1 MAFGYPPNSDCI
13 YYTTV
18 LCKIQPFFFAGELF
32 PRGDHPLALPY
43 FFIIKVRRRLRAQPQ
58 PSAQYY
64 ISMGCGDDIPAGVQ
78 GRRPCPG
85 QGVEPLGYSRTF
97 SDMCGESAPA
107 MTQRG
112 EHACVRS
119 ARNEVRPK
127 WRHQSPFCVWSGR
140 RLAAPHNCAIIAVC
154 NRYSP
159 PCGGRSKT
167 TR

>member
-43 FFIIKVRRRLRAQPQ
+43 LFIIKVRRRLRAQPQ

-78 GRRPCPG
+78 GQRSCRD
-85 QGVEPLGYSRTF
+85 QGVEPLVYSRAF

-119 ARNEVRPK
+119 ARNAGVPGRKSLIFGWGKSPTK
-127 WRHQSPFCVWSGR
+127 TNACIRFAFGRKGAWRR
-140 RLAAPHNCAIIAVC
+140 RITVL
-154 NRYSP
+154 
-159 PCGGRSKT
+159 
-167 TR
+167 